1 MPGFFFFKVCKIF
14 FFLYH
19 FWPALYAPFAPISN
33 SYLDILSLYATL
45 AAEFLQFPAQRS
57 WVLPLYL
64 RRTLTGFNLGYNSS
78 YDPRVHS
85 LPLFFDYACF
95 SFSYGKNTTLFFF
108 LEKNGMTWE
117 ALFYSNFLT
126 LKTIAEY
133 FVQFCTP
140 WGIIKWWNYW
150 TTADLMVPQGLPLQG
165 TVGFLDLRA
174 AQADFLIFLSG
185 FPSPWSPPPPQTVS
199 KTNFFFSKCDF
210 RNRKI
215 LSFLKE

>member
-1 MPGFFFFKVCKIF
+1 MG
-14 FFLYH
+14 
-19 FWPALYAPFAPISN
+19 
-33 SYLDILSLYATL
+33 
-45 AAEFLQFPAQRS
+45 
-57 WVLPLYL
+57 
-64 RRTLTGFNLGYNSS
+64 RTL
-78 YDPRVHS
+78 P
-85 LPLFFDYACF
+85 
-95 SFSYGKNTTLFFF
+95 LFFF

-140 WGIIKWWNYW
+140 WGIMKWWNYW
-150 TTADLMVPQGLPLQG
+150 TTAHLTVPQGLPLQS

-185 FPSPWSPPPPQTVS
+185 FPSLWSPRQVFLIA
-199 KTNFFFSKCDF
+199 NYFFFSKCDF

-215 LSFLKE
+215 LSFLKEWRHSCLQALLSWHHQPSAGWQLNHLKEPNSKRSTWEEKGK